1 MEKIIGRVVL
11 IWIFII
17 SGFIGVFISNN
28 SDNQLFR
35 FGPNP
40 DLIIMGI
47 SIDTREKYVSVVS
60 FCFVNSGVRCMNHN
74 ILQSWIINTVQDK
87 TVAHVNPR
95 QSYEISFISTIFNWF
110 DFFMYMNILMSQF
123 DMLLIETFADLI
135 MTAILTSYYL
145 RLKQKVVV
153 TDENTPLI
161 AY

>member
-1 MEKIIGRVVL
+1 MEKTIGRVVL

-47 SIDTREKYVSVVS
+47 CIDTREKYVSVVS
-60 FCFVNSGVRCMNHN
+60 FCFINSVVRCMNHN

-87 TVAHVNPR
+87 TVAYVDPR

-110 DFFMYMNILMSQF
+110 DFFMYMNILMSQV

-145 RLKQKVVV
+145 RLKQKVIV

-161 AY
+161 IH